1 MTNKEYHEHPAVS
14 KSTLGVIGK
23 SPLHYKYNLEN
34 KKDSEAFSFG
44 RACHKWI
51 LERNDFFNEFAVL
64 PSVNARTKAGKEELE
79 LFKLDNEGKEFV
91 KADEFETIKLMG
103 IAMEQHEVASKL
115 LHGRVEQSFFWTD
128 VDTGVECKCR
138 PDLINDENMCI
149 IDYKTT
155 SSCKNGDFE
164 RDARKFSYDLQAA
177 MYTDGVFI
185 NELESYSFVFVA
197 QEKTA
202 PFAVRV
208 YQCDEGFVENGRE
221 KFREYMET
229 LKYCRD
235 NDEWFGYET
244 ELGIVTTLFG
254 E

>member
-1 MTNKEYHEHPAVS
+1 MTNKEYHDRPEVS
-14 KSTLGVIGK
+14 KSTLGKMGV
-23 SPLHYKYNLEN
+23 SPMHYKYELEH

-51 LERNDFFNEFAVL
+51 LERNDFFNEIAIL
-64 PSVNARTKAGKEELE
+64 PDVDGRTKVGRDVLE
-79 LFKLDNEGKEFV
+79 FFRIENEGKDFI
-91 KADEFETIKLMG
+91 KADEFETIKQMG
-103 IAMEQHEVASKL
+103 IAIDAHPIASKL

-128 VDTGVECKCR
+128 AETGIECKCR
-138 PDLINDENMCI
+138 PDLINDDNMCI

-155 SSCKNGDFE
+155 QSCENGKFE
-164 RDARKFSYDLQAA
+164 RDARKYSYDLQAA

-185 NELESYSFVFVA
+185 NELTEFDFVFIA
-197 QEKTA
+197 QEKKA

-208 YQCDEGFVENGRE
+208 YRCDEGFVENGRE
-221 KFREYMET
+221 KFREYLAT
-229 LKYCRD
+229 LKHCRD
-235 NDEWFGYET
+235 NDDWYGYET